1 MNIANFTFVPGLDRR
16 LPTTILHRWVSLQ
29 SWKTTAEVAL
39 VCPSCRTFQKKYGI
53 SWTKRGVAET
63 YCTMYGH
70 GMYDPAKHEEHCWP
84 VATVWQWVGSV
95 GSSYV
100 WRWGCCFFHLGSEAF
115 DPAWRIED
123 FTCSTN
129 YGSPMWFSKKCQVI
143 CKKFPRLHG
152 WSHCVRE
159 PKFTAALATNR
170 IQVSVNL
177 RWKGSGC
184 GAGMVH
190 GFKHLMWT
198 WLKHPDACEK
208 SKMGK
213 RGPVLIR

>member
-100 WRWGCCFFHLGSEAF
+100 WRWGCCFSILEAKLLILPEELKTSHVPQIMGVPCDFQRNARSFVKSFLDYMGEVTVSGSQNSLQRWQRIVFKYLWIWDGRDPGAE
-115 DPAWRIED
+115 PAWSMVS
-123 FTCSTN
+123 ST
-129 YGSPMWFSKKCQVI
+129 WCE
-143 CKKFPRLHG
+143 LD
-152 WSHCVRE
+152 WSILMPV
-159 PKFTAALATNR
+159 K
-170 IQVSVNL
+170 NL
-177 RWKGSGC
+177 RW
-184 GAGMVH
+184 ANEDP
-190 GFKHLMWT
+190 FW
-198 WLKHPDACEK
+198 
-208 SKMGK
+208 
-213 RGPVLIR
+213 

>member
-1 MNIANFTFVPGLDRR
+1 MF
-16 LPTTILHRWVSLQ
+16 
-29 SWKTTAEVAL
+29 
-39 VCPSCRTFQKKYGI
+39 
-53 SWTKRGVAET
+53 WTKRGVAET

-84 VATVWQWVGSV
+84 VATVWQWVSSF

-184 GAGMVH
+184 GAGMAH

-198 WLKHPDACEK
+198 WLKHPYACEK

-213 RGPVLIR
+213 TRTRSDKIVLGSQPRKCLESLEGIDSETPTKRCGLYPA